1 MFILVRANDLEQE
14 GVVFNTDFVVRLD
27 STSTS
32 VRIKLTDGSAVI
44 ITKDEYKRLNKKI
57 FQTVKLDEV

>member
-14 GVVFNTDFVVRLD
+14 GVVFNTDYVTRID

-32 VRIKLTDGSAVI
+32 VRIKLTDGSPVI
-44 ITKDEYKRLNKKI
+44 ITKDE
-57 FQTVKLDEV
+57 